1 MFILFMNLVLL
12 VLAIV
17 ILHLKIVYLVQLLK
31 QKTQV
36 LKNINILVMGLD
48 LIEDQAFHFLVVGL
62 VKMY

>member
-1 MFILFMNLVLL
+1 MNLVLL

>member
-1 MFILFMNLVLL
+1 MNLVLL

-31 QKTQV
+31 QKTQI

-48 LIEDQAFHFLVVGL
+48 LIEDKAFHFLVVGF

>member
-1 MFILFMNLVLL
+1 MNLVLL

-31 QKTQV
+31 QKTQI

-48 LIEDQAFHFLVVGL
+48 LIEDKAFHFLVVGL